1 MSIYGIGVTALN
13 TAQAGLTTTGHNIS
27 NANTA
32 GFHRQQI
39 VQSTNIPQ
47 FLGVGFM
54 GQGVHVDTIK
64 RIYSEVL
71 DGQVMQAQA
80 TSSQLDAYGAQINQV
95 DNMLADPSAGLSPAL
110 QDFFN
115 GVHDVAAN
123 PSSVPSRQAMIN
135 TAQAM
140 VSRFQTI
147 DQRFKEIRDGINTQ
161 VTSSVGEIN
170 SYARQIA
177 EINQQITV
185 AQSAAS
191 DQQPANDL
199 LDQRDQLLSDL
210 NKIVKV
216 SSVKQDNGI
225 LNVFIGNGQT
235 LVVGSQASQLAATPS
250 LQDPERIEVGIITIG
265 NTVLLGEGSLQGG
278 SLGGILA
285 FRSETLDLAQNSLG
299 RVAIGLAQTFNDQHQ
314 LGMDLNGALGGN
326 FFTLPV
332 PKVIPNLANPAGGG
346 VAATISDVG
355 ALTTSDY
362 LLNYNGAT
370 ATWTL
375 LNSTTNQAVAMAGA
389 GTVGSPF
396 TVDGL
401 SIVVTQPS
409 VTSQSASFLIKPTI
423 NGARDIAVAISDPT
437 KIAAAAPIVTSETS
451 TNTGSGSISAGSVDA
466 NYLTALP
473 VLPVTLTYSAVT
485 NNFSG
490 FPVASPVTVTHIN
503 GTPPTIYPAPAAVP
517 YTEGD
522 TITFDGISLV
532 VTGTPAT
539 GDSFTI
545 DTNSGGVAD
554 NRNALLLAGL
564 QTQNTLAGGATSYQ
578 GAYSQLVSLVGNQAH
593 EIDVTGK
600 AQAKLVTQ
608 TEQAQ
613 QSLSGVNLDE
623 EAANLMR
630 YQQAYQAAGKMIQI
644 AGTLF
649 DTLINLGG

>member
-1 MSIYGIGVTALN
+1 MGVYGIGVTALN

-27 NANTA
+27 NANTI

-39 VQSTNIPQ
+39 VQGTNIPQ
-47 FLGVGFM
+47 YLGVGFM

-71 DGQVMQAQA
+71 DNQVMQAQA
-80 TSSQLDAYGAQINQV
+80 TSSQLDAYGAQINQI

-135 TAQAM
+135 TAQTM

-147 DQRFKEIRDGINTQ
+147 DQRFKEIRDGINSQ
-161 VTSSVGEIN
+161 VTSSVAEIN

-199 LDQRDQLLSDL
+199 LDQRDQLLGEL

-216 SSVKQDNGI
+216 TTVKQDNGI

-235 LVVGSQASQLAATPS
+235 LVVGSQASQLAATPA

-265 NTVLLGEGSLQGG
+265 KTVLLGQGSMQGG

-285 FRSETLDLAQNSLG
+285 FRSETLDPAQNALG

-314 LGMDLNGALGGN
+314 LGIDLNGALGGN

-332 PKVIPNLANPAGGG
+332 PKVIPNLTNPAGAA
-346 VAATISDVG
+346 VTATISNVG
-355 ALTTSDY
+355 AVTTSDY

-370 ATWTL
+370 ATWSL
-375 LNSTTNQAVAMAGA
+375 LNTTTNQAVTTVPAVIAAGI
-389 GTVGSPF
+389 PF
-396 TVDGL
+396 VADGL
-401 SIVVTQPS
+401 SIVATPPT

-423 NGARDIAVAISDPT
+423 NGARDITVAISDPT
-437 KIAAAAPIVTSETS
+437 KIAAAAPIVTGATS
-451 TNTGSGSISAGSVDA
+451 TNTGSGAISAGVV
-466 NYLTALP
+466 NTG
-473 VLPVTLTYSAVT
+473 T
-485 NNFSG
+485 
-490 FPVASPVTVTHIN
+490 PVTVNPAH
-503 GTPPTIYPAPAAVP
+503 PTTDLNLQQSV
-517 YTEGD
+517 
-522 TITFDGISLV
+522 TITFNSPYDGMFD
-532 VTGTPAT
+532 VTGVGVGLPANNQIYT
-539 GDSFTI
+539 AGANISFNGWTVQLNGSPAAGDSFTVG
-545 DTNSGGVAD
+545 TNAGGVTD

-564 QTQNTLAGGATSYQ
+564 QTQNTLSGSATSYQ

-644 AGTLF
+644 AGSLF
-649 DTLINLGG
+649 DTLIHLGG

>member
-1 MSIYGIGVTALN
+1 MGIYGIGVTALN

-47 FLGVGFM
+47 YLGIGFM

-71 DGQVMQAQA
+71 DSQVMQAQA
-80 TSSQLDAYGAQINQV
+80 TSSQLDAYGAQIDQV

-115 GVHDVAAN
+115 GAHDVAAN
-123 PSSVPSRQAMIN
+123 PASVPSRQAMIN

-147 DQRFKEIRDGINTQ
+147 DQRFKEIRDGINSQ
-161 VTSSVGEIN
+161 VTSSVAEIN

-199 LDQRDQLLSDL
+199 LDQRDQLLSEL

-216 SSVKQDNGI
+216 TTVKQDNGI

-235 LVVGSQASQLAATPS
+235 LVVGSQASQLAATPA

-299 RVAIGLAQTFNDQHQ
+299 RVAIGLAQTFNAQHQ

-326 FFTLPV
+326 FFNLPV

-346 VAATISDVG
+346 VAATISNVG
-355 ALTTSDY
+355 VLTTSDY
-362 LLNYNGAT
+362 LLNYSGAT

-396 TVDGL
+396 TADGL
-401 SIVVTQPS
+401 SIVVTPPS
-409 VTSQSASFLIKPTI
+409 VTSQSASFLIKPTV
-423 NGARDIAVAISDPT
+423 NGARDITVAISDPT

-451 TNTGSGSISAGSVDA
+451 TNTGSGAISAG
-466 NYLTALP
+466 
-473 VLPVTLTYSAVT
+473 
-485 NNFSG
+485 
-490 FPVASPVTVTHIN
+490 TVN
-503 GTPPTIYPAPAAVP
+503 AGTPATVDPTHPTTDLNLQKLV
-517 YTEGD
+517 
-522 TITFDGISLV
+522 TITFTGPATFNVSSPTSVPPIALV
-532 VTGTPAT
+532 GVAYTAGANITYNGWTVQLAGSPAT
-539 GDSFTI
+539 GDSFTVG
-545 DTNSGGVAD
+545 TNAGGVAD

-564 QTQNTLAGGATSYQ
+564 QTQNTLAGSATTYQ

>member
-13 TAQAGLTTTGHNIS
+13 TAQVGLATTGHNIS

-47 FLGVGFM
+47 YLGIGFM
-54 GQGVHVDTIK
+54 GQGVHVDTVK
-64 RIYSEVL
+64 RIYNEVL
-71 DGQVMQAQA
+71 DNQVMQAQTA
-80 TSSQLDAYGAQINQV
+80 SSQLDAYGTQIKQI
-95 DNMLADPSAGLSPAL
+95 DNMLADANAGLTPAL

-123 PSSVPSRQAMIN
+123 PASVPSRQAMIN

-140 VSRFQTI
+140 VSRFQTL
-147 DQRFKEIRDGINTQ
+147 DQRIKEIRDGINSQ
-161 VTSSVGEIN
+161 VASNVGEIN

-177 EINQQITV
+177 EINQQLTV

-216 SSVKQDNGI
+216 TTVKQDNGI

-250 LQDPERIEVGIITIG
+250 RQDPERIEVGIITIG

-314 LGMDLNGALGGN
+314 LGMDMNGAMGED

-332 PKVIPNLANPAGGG
+332 PKVIPNTANPAGGA
-346 VAATISDVG
+346 VAATIANVG

-370 ATWTL
+370 WSL
-375 LNSTTNQAVAMAGA
+375 LNTMTNQSVTMTGS
-389 GTVGSPF
+389 GTVADPF
-396 TVDGL
+396 VADGL
-401 SIVVTQPS
+401 SIVATAPTVVT
-409 VTSQSASFLIKPTI
+409 QSASFLIKPTI
-423 NGARDIAVAISDPT
+423 NGARDIAVAISDTT
-437 KIAAAAPIVTSETS
+437 KIAAAAPIRTSATAG
-451 TNTGSGSISAGSVDA
+451 NTGSGAISAGTV
-466 NYLTALP
+466 NTGT
-473 VLPVTLTYSAVT
+473 PVTA
-485 NNFSG
+485 N
-490 FPVASPVTVTHIN
+490 
-503 GTPPTIYPAPAAVP
+503 PAHPSTDLNLQQP
-517 YTEGD
+517 I
-522 TITFDGISLV
+522 TITFNVPYDGMFD
-532 VTGTPAT
+532 VTGVGAGLPANNQVYT
-539 GDSFTI
+539 AGSDISYNGWTVRLTGSPAAGDSFI
-545 DTNSGGVAD
+545 VGTNAGGVAD
-554 NRNALLLAGL
+554 SRNALLLAGL
-564 QTQNTLAGGATSYQ
+564 QTRSTLAGSATSYQ
-578 GAYSQLVSLVGNQAH
+578 GAYSQLVSLVGNKTR
-593 EIDVTGK
+593 EIEVTGK
-600 AQAKLVTQ
+600 AQANLVKQ
-608 TEQAQ
+608 TEQTQ

-630 YQQAYQAAGKMIQI
+630 YQQAYQAAGKMMQI
-644 AGTLF
+644 AGSLF
-649 DTLINLGG
+649 DTLLQLGG